1 MLVERGKRGEL
12 TTDDIKLD
20 LYEKNV
26 VKKEGISHG

>member
-12 TTDDIKLD
+12 RTDDIKLD